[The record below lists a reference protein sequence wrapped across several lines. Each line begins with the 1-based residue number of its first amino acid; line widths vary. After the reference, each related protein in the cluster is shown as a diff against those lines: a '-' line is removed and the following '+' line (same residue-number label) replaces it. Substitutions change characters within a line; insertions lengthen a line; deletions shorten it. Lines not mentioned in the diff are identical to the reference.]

1 MSRMNSSGQN
11 QRGPGAS
18 DTNMQDAKK
27 GQVNPYVA
35 YVKQFDPDNT
45 MNDGRSYVGGARHH
59 LDRPTHSGGRPTPHQ
74 PADGWSTTPSGQRAS
89 PSQQQHQQPHADNT
103 RNNHVQLPRQQH
115 QNNQPNQQ
123 SSSGFGFQ
131 ATTRSQSNRSGRD
144 GANTSRWKGQTLSTP
159 STLPA
164 EFFKTAK
171 PLHPPAERSPPAQS
185 GPPATGLTH
194 GQVGSAS
201 PMPSETNGR
210 SRNEASGSQNTL
222 PTLDGRSADD
232 SWAAQGLKPWPNTNQ
247 QQQHQR
253 QRGSP
258 QRDSRLAAM
267 DVDQE
272 AAPSDRAESVAPRI
286 YSDDEGNVDGDLR
299 RGGSNSSVAPSPA
312 VSRHGYSM
320 EASRQGS
327 EEPGD
332 PLFLQYP
339 IGDGCFVVVAM
350 YVERDAHSALRR
362 FPNLPR
368 TRQSSS
374 HKSKTMDDMAA
385 LFKEAL
391 EDEKKNIT
399 G

>member
-1 MSRMNSSGQN
+1 MSGTNSSGQN
-11 QRGPGAS
+11 QRGSGAS
-18 DTNMQDAKK
+18 DTNMQDANKVR
-27 GQVNPYVA
+27 VNPYVD

-45 MNDGRSYVGGARHH
+45 MDDGRSYVGGARHH
-59 LDRPTHSGGRPTPHQ
+59 LDRPTHSGGRPTSHQ
-74 PADGWSTTPSGQRAS
+74 PADGWSTSPSGQRAS
-89 PSQQQHQQPHADNT
+89 PSQQQQQQPHPGDR
-103 RNNHVQLPRQQH
+103 RNNYVQPRQQH

-123 SSSGFGFQ
+123 SSGGFGFK
-131 ATTRSQSNRSGRD
+131 ATTRSQS
-144 GANTSRWKGQTLSTP
+144 
-159 STLPA
+159 
-164 EFFKTAK
+164 
-171 PLHPPAERSPPAQS
+171 PLAQP
-185 GPPATGLTH
+185 GPPATGLAY

-258 QRDSRLAAM
+258 QRDSRLVTM

-272 AAPSDRAESVAPRI
+272 AAPSDRAESVAPRN
-286 YSDDEGNVDGDLR
+286 YSDDEGNADGDLR

-312 VSRHGYSM
+312 VGRHGYSM
-320 EASRQGS
+320 EASRQGI
-327 EEPGD
+327 EERGD
-332 PLFLQYP
+332 PLFMQYP

-374 HKSKTMDDMAA
+374 HKTKTMDDMAA